1 MACPCSAA
9 ARSTVGDGD
18 LDDFDADLAIR
29 RSLWKKEKLL
39 PPLSQRMPI
48 RRSFDNLLMIMTVYT
63 GVSAPLF
70 SCFHP
75 LAKYSTSQLIVDYLI
90 DVLFWLDIGLILR
103 TAFYDINHE
112 LVVSARDIRTNYRQ
126 KRLLI
131 DVLANFPLE
140 LFALAAG
147 HNTDS
152 PVFASWR
159 LFRLLRFFRIKKLHP
174 ALVIDLNDS
183 AARRLVR
190 FFPLIIHWVAC
201 LWWYIGV
208 TELKKP
214 GYDDPSSGRASWL
227 VRPPPGT
234 KHRLDNADLGE
245 AYISVLYWAASI
257 LMKTAW
263 IAPNTTVEL
272 CFASAALL
280 MGAIM
285 FAVFLGQVFKII
297 ARLDEGSAQRREKM
311 GSIQAFLNRNK
322 VSTKNAR
329 NVLNYALAEWNVTQ
343 GVSAS
348 ETLKLL
354 PKSLSSQ
361 VLYEMRKDLMET
373 CSLLAQPSVACA
385 KALLMRS
392 TVQVCL
398 KNEYVVA
405 YNELARELFI
415 LVAGSLQISL
425 ASRKSMRGGGKGTE
439 DTTRPASRS
448 MSKKQ
453 HMQFRML
460 EKQGAITG
468 MWNPYESSLRYPFDV
483 QAKEFSTMVNINR
496 KAVQEVMNIF
506 DGDRPKI
513 RALLEHEYDL
523 VMQALGKG
531 KSMRESR
538 VSTPEDTGGDN
549 AGADAADADASVAT
563 IEQQSQARTAE
574 MKATLEGIEGGVHK
588 ALNEIA
594 DAKAAVSVL
603 PTILGY
609 LGVSGT
615 APVGAAPVSAATGT
629 ASGTKGMK
637 GSNSAGS
644 LERRPRTDQ
653 TNYDGQTSESM
664 DDKQEIT
671 VQRGTQQS
679 GTNTHAIVL

>member
-9 ARSTVGDGD
+9 ARSTVTDG

-29 RSLWKKEKLL
+29 RSLWKKQKLL
-39 PPLSQRMPI
+39 PPLGQRMPI
-48 RRSFDNLLMIMTVYT
+48 RRSFDRLLMLMTIYT
-63 GVSAPLF
+63 GVSAPIF
-70 SCFHP
+70 SCFYP
-75 LAKYSTSQLIVDYLI
+75 LVKYSTSHLVVDYLI
-90 DVLFWLDIGLILR
+90 DALFWLDIVVNLR
-103 TAFYDINHE
+103 TAFYDINYE
-112 LVVSARDIRTNYRQ
+112 LVVNARDIRTNYLR

-131 DVLANFPLE
+131 DVLANFPFE
-140 LFALAAG
+140 LLALAAG
-147 HNTDS
+147 QHTDS
-152 PVFASWR
+152 PYFASWR

-174 ALVIDLNDS
+174 VLVIDLNES

-227 VRPPPGT
+227 VRPPSGT
-234 KHRLDNADLGE
+234 THRLDQADLGE

-272 CFASAALL
+272 CFASSAVL

-285 FAVFLGQVFKII
+285 FAVFLGQVFKMI
-297 ARLDEGSAQRREKM
+297 ARLDEGSAQRREKI
-311 GSIQAFLNRNK
+311 STIQAFLNRNK
-322 VSTKNAR
+322 ISRKNSH
-329 NVLNYALAEWNVTQ
+329 NVLSYALAEWNVTQ

-354 PKSLSSQ
+354 PKNLSSQ
-361 VLYEMRKDLMET
+361 VLYEMRKDLLESCT
-373 CSLLAQPSVACA
+373 LLAQPSLACA
-385 KALLMRS
+385 KALLVRA

-415 LVAGSLQISL
+415 LVSGSFQISL
-425 ASRKSMRGGGKGTE
+425 PSRKTMRQSKGSD

-468 MWNPYESSLRYPFDV
+468 MWNPYESNLRFPFDV
-483 QAKEFSTMVNINR
+483 QAKEFSTMLNINR
-496 KAVQEVMNIF
+496 KAVQEAMNIF
-506 DGDRPKI
+506 DEDRPII
-513 RALLEHEYDL
+513 RDILEREYDL

-531 KSMRESR
+531 KSTRDSR
-538 VSTPEDTGGDN
+538 LSSDDTG
-549 AGADAADADASVAT
+549 DAAGGDASESNAT
-563 IEQQSQARTAE
+563 DQQSQSRTVE
-574 MKATLEGIEGGVHK
+574 MKAALEGIQCGVDK
-588 ALNEIA
+588 ALQEIA
-594 DAKAAVSVL
+594 EAKLAMGVL
-603 PTILGY
+603 PDILGA

-615 APVGAAPVSAATGT
+615 APVAAAPPAAAPSAPPSSSNTLKNSS
-629 ASGTKGMK
+629 SG
-637 GSNSAGS
+637 SS
-644 LERRPRTDQ
+644 LERRQMNAKKRQEDT
-653 TNYDGQTSESM
+653 ESL
-664 DDKQEIT
+664 DDKREIT
-671 VQRGTQQS
+671 VQRGNQQVGS
-679 GTNTHAIVL
+679 NTHAIVL